1 MGRRRPL
8 RIGIG
13 CDLTA
18 LDLGLGRRKLG
29 SALAWYVKGIGY
41 LQGLRVGADRIGLD
55 GAPSFVVSQLDEAR
69 AREACRAGSAAR
81 QRRGSELAARIGQS
95 RNGGAMP
102 PFAIALSD
110 GRGAIADWEATA
122 AL

>member
-1 MGRRRPL
+1 VGRRRPL

-18 LDLGLGRRKLG
+18 LDLGLGRRELG

-55 GAPSFVVSQLDEAR
+55 GVPSGVVTQLDD
-69 AREACRAGSAAR
+69 ARERSLPRWECGAPT
-81 QRRGSELAARIGQS
+81 RG
-95 RNGGAMP
+95 
-102 PFAIALSD
+102 
-110 GRGAIADWEATA
+110 
-122 AL
+122 